1 MVARNDI
8 TGDLI
13 KTKVVVD
20 DKFEKGFGA
29 IDFSVKLEETK
40 TTPDKPVESV
50 QLEFDFDEKRIDV
63 IGQNGN
69 TADHYKK

>member
-1 MVARNDI
+1 MTARNDI

-13 KTKVVVD
+13 KTKVVVN

-40 TTPDKPVESV
+40 ATPDKPLEPI
-50 QLEFDFDEKRIDV
+50 QMEFDFDEERID
-63 IGQNGN
+63 IIRQNG
-69 TADHYKK
+69 